1 MQWSFINLTITCPF
15 SQTLLKNTP
24 QPLHAFFSKD
34 RVKRWVLDDDSI
46 ILDLTEQKAPPCSRH
61 VAALARLVQKVEL
74 IAQKN
79 QLVINAD
86 HAVTAFPITPG
97 GEKTAVNIV
106 SQPHII
112 FQNNKIKH
120 GSKQRPCFLGS
131 SNGVLRTLPQL
142 FIILNKVGASKCL
155 QIKII

>member
-15 SQTLLKNTP
+15 SSTLLKNTP

-34 RVKRWVLDDDSI
+34 RVKRWVVDDDSV
-46 ILDLTEQKAPPCSRH
+46 ILDPTEQKAPPCSRH

-112 FQNNKIKH
+112 FQNNKINMAQNRGH
-120 GSKQRPCFLGS
+120 VFLGQAMVFYVHYC
-131 SNGVLRTLPQL
+131 NYLL
-142 FIILNKVGASKCL
+142 FLTKWKQVNVYKLK
-155 QIKII
+155 

>member
-1 MQWSFINLTITCPF
+1 MLTPRSSVGKVSPKST
-15 SQTLLKNTP
+15 
-24 QPLHAFFSKD
+24 
-34 RVKRWVLDDDSI
+34 
-46 ILDLTEQKAPPCSRH
+46 
-61 VAALARLVQKVEL
+61 VEL
-74 IAQKN
+74 IVHKN

-97 GEKTAVNIV
+97 GEKTAINIV
-106 SQPHII
+106 SQPHMI

-142 FIILNKVGASKCL
+142 FLILTKVGASKCL
-155 QIKII
+155 QI